1 MVQTA
6 FVCVGDEDHSKIHIP
21 LKSPMLLFPSMLK
34 AKWAGKQRSL
44 KGLFLCEER
53 PADFPLSIRDL
64 EGCSQR
70 GFSDLR

>member
-21 LKSPMLLFPSMLK
+21 PKSPMLLFSYMLE
-34 AKWAGKQRSL
+34 AKWAGKESAPTE
-44 KGLFLCEER
+44 LFFWEER

-64 EGCSQR
+64 EGCPER

>member
-21 LKSPMLLFPSMLK
+21 PKSPMLLYPSMLE
-34 AKWAGKQRSL
+34 AKWTGKQRSL
-44 KGLFLCEER
+44 MGLFLCEER

-64 EGCSQR
+64 EGCPEM

>member
-6 FVCVGDEDHSKIHIP
+6 FVCVGDEDHPKIHIP
-21 LKSPMLLFPSMLK
+21 MKSPMLLFPYMLEG
-34 AKWAGKQRSL
+34 KWVGKESAPM
-44 KGLFLCEER
+44 GLSFGEER
-53 PADFPLSIRDL
+53 PADLPLSIRDL

>member
-21 LKSPMLLFPSMLK
+21 LKSPMLLFPSILG
-34 AKWAGKQRSL
+34 AKWAGKQRSP
-44 KGLFLCEER
+44 KGLFLWEER

-64 EGCSQR
+64 EGCSER

>member
-21 LKSPMLLFPSMLK
+21 LKSPMLLFPSMLE
-34 AKWAGKQRSL
+34 AKGEGKQRSL
-44 KGLFLCEER
+44 KGLFLWEDR
-53 PADFPLSIRDL
+53 TADFLLSIRDL

-70 GFSDLR
+70 DFSNLR

>member
-21 LKSPMLLFPSMLK
+21 LKSPMLLFPSMFE

-64 EGCSQR
+64 EGGSER

>member
-21 LKSPMLLFPSMLK
+21 LKSPMLLFSSMLE
-34 AKWAGKQRSL
+34 AKWARKQRSL
-44 KGLFLCEER
+44 MGLFLCEER

>member
-6 FVCVGDEDHSKIHIP
+6 FVCVGDEDHPKIHIP
-21 LKSPMLLFPSMLK
+21 PKSPTLLFPSMLE
-34 AKWAGKQRSL
+34 AKWTGKQRSL
-44 KGLFLCEER
+44 KGLFLWEGR

-64 EGCSQR
+64 EGCPER

>member
-6 FVCVGDEDHSKIHIP
+6 FVSVGDEDHSKIHIP
-21 LKSPMLLFPSMLK
+21 PKSPMLLFPSMLE

-64 EGCSQR
+64 EGCPER

>member
-6 FVCVGDEDHSKIHIP
+6 FVCVGDEDHPKIHIP
-21 LKSPMLLFPSMLK
+21 PKSPMLLFPSMLE
-34 AKWAGKQRSL
+34 AKWAGKESAL
-44 KGLFLCEER
+44 TGLFFWEER
-53 PADFPLSIRDL
+53 PTDFPLSIRDL

>member
-6 FVCVGDEDHSKIHIP
+6 LVCVGDEDHSKIHIP
-21 LKSPMLLFPSMLK
+21 PKSPMLLFPSMLE
-34 AKWAGKQRSL
+34 AKWEGKQRSL

>member
-6 FVCVGDEDHSKIHIP
+6 FVCVGDEDYSKIHIP
-21 LKSPMLLFPSMLK
+21 PKSPTLLFPSMRE

-44 KGLFLCEER
+44 MGLFLWEGR

-64 EGCSQR
+64 EGCPER

>member
-6 FVCVGDEDHSKIHIP
+6 FACVGYEDHPKIHIP
-21 LKSPMLLFPSMLK
+21 MKSPMLLFSYMLE

-44 KGLFLCEER
+44 KGLFLWEGR

-64 EGCSQR
+64 EGCPER

>member
-6 FVCVGDEDHSKIHIP
+6 FVCVGDEDHPKIHIP
-21 LKSPMLLFPSMLK
+21 LKFPMLLFPSMLE
-34 AKWAGKQRSL
+34 AKWARKQRSL

>member
-6 FVCVGDEDHSKIHIP
+6 FVCVGDEDHPKIHIP
-21 LKSPMLLFPSMLK
+21 MKSPMLLFPSMLE
-34 AKWAGKQRSL
+34 AKWAGKESTPT
-44 KGLFLCEER
+44 GLFFGEER

-64 EGCSQR
+64 EGCPER

>member
-1 MVQTA
+1 M
-6 FVCVGDEDHSKIHIP
+6 
-21 LKSPMLLFPSMLK
+21 KSPMLLFSYMLE

-44 KGLFLCEER
+44 KGLFLWEGR

-64 EGCSQR
+64 EGCPER

>member
-21 LKSPMLLFPSMLK
+21 LKSPMLLFPSMLE
-34 AKWAGKQRSL
+34 AKWARKQRSL